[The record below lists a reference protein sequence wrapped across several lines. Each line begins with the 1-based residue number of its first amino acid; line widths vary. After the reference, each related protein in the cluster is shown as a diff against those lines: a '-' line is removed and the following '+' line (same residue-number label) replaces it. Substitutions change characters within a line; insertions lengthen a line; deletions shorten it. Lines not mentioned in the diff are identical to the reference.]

1 MKVAVRDST
10 ALRALKP
17 LEMAAYLRGMGWRK
31 EADFDGKAS
40 LWLRKAQGGEELD
53 VTLPLKQELGDY
65 ALRMGELLETLA
77 QAEQRSELEVLR
89 DVMTATA
96 DLLRIRTPS
105 DPVENGTLPLEQAVS
120 FVERSRDMMLS
131 AACAALEKRTFY
143 AKRKPQQAMDYLRQ
157 VRMGQT
163 EQGSYVLTILSPVSP
178 ELKAAQEQ
186 VELPGIEPPEP
197 YGRRVI
203 RTLVMALGALDEA
216 ARLAAM
222 NGDMAPFTEAV
233 RRGVSAN
240 LCDAVVGLA
249 QVSPGAP
256 LDIRVSWS
264 RTRPVVEM
272 PSPRMLLG
280 SDSMPIIEE
289 AARHFR
295 EKTPIEDF
303 DVEGFV
309 TGLARGPSAVN
320 GDITVEGIVNDH
332 IQRIIIRL
340 GEDTYSNAVRAHN
353 DRLKVKCTG
362 DLVKEGR
369 GYRLQSPRHFEVI
382 ADDED
387 D

>member
-1 MKVAVRDST
+1 MKVSVRDSA

-17 LEMAAYLRGMGWRK
+17 LEMVAYLRGMGWRK

-40 LWLRKAQGGEELD
+40 LWLRESQDGEELD

-65 ALRMGELLETLA
+65 ALRMSELLGTLA

-89 DVMTATA
+89 DVMTTTA
-96 DLLRIRTPS
+96 DLVRVRAQSHPA
-105 DPVENGTLPLEQAVS
+105 ENGTLPLEQAVS

-163 EQGSYVLTILSPVSP
+163 EQGSYVLTMLSPVPP

-186 VELPGIEPPEP
+186 EELPGIEPVVP
-197 YGRRVI
+197 YERRVI
-203 RTLVMALGALDEA
+203 RTLVTALGALDEA
-216 ARLAAM
+216 ARIAAM
-222 NGDMAPFTEAV
+222 SGDMAPFTAAV
-233 RRGVSAN
+233 RQGVSAN
-240 LCDAVVGLA
+240 LCDAIVGLSK
-249 QVSPGAP
+249 VSPGAAV
-256 LDIRVSWS
+256 DIQVSWS
-264 RTRPVVEM
+264 RTRPIGM
-272 PSPRMLLG
+272 PTQMLLG

-309 TGLARGPSAVN
+309 TGLARGPLAVE
-320 GDITVEGIVNDH
+320 GDITIEGIINDH
-332 IQRIIIRL
+332 MQRIIIRL
-340 GEDTYSNAVRAHN
+340 GEDTYSDAVRAHDN
-353 DRLKVKCTG
+353 RLKVTCTG
-362 DLVKEGR
+362 ELVKEGR
-369 GYRLQSPRHFEVI
+369 GHRLQNPRHFEVI
-382 ADDED
+382 TDDEGE
-387 D
+387 